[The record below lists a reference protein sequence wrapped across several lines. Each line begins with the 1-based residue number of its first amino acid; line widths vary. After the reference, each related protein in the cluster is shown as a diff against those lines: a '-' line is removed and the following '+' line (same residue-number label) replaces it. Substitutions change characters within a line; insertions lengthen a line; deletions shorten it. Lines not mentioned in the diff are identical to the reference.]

1 MFGLRSLV
9 HSILLLCLLFTSL
22 SCALMETR
30 PGPEVFYTI
39 PPVTYLREYPG
50 YASQIIATLYQAEQV
65 TILSSITDNWRR
77 VQTVAGGQ
85 VGWLQQPLLS
95 AVPIRL
101 EIYYL
106 QVDEAPLRNEP
117 HEEVLSRQ
125 ILRRGDQVRKLSEN
139 QQGWWRVLVENDKSI
154 GWLPAAA
161 VAAQPPTERPSGA
174 AGKSPGQADAG
185 IGPVKKQAPKNTYF
199 VAVAAMDLHLLPL
212 LSSPVVKVLKFN
224 EKVERVS
231 QSGSAW
237 LKVRYPET
245 GAQGWALSRFLAESP
260 VKAPK
265 TFFPKKK
272 KTPPKPKRH
281 ELKKDQHL
289 QPEDPDPEVM

>member
-1 MFGLRSLV
+1 MFGLGSLGRAV
-9 HSILLLCLLFTSL
+9 LLLWLLITSQ

-30 PGPEVFYTI
+30 PSPEVFYTM

-65 TILSSITDNWRR
+65 TILSSITDNWCR
-77 VQTVAGGQ
+77 VQTAAGGQ

-101 EIYYL
+101 ETYYL

-174 AGKSPGQADAG
+174 AGQSPGQADPGAG
-185 IGPVKKQAPKNTYF
+185 SVKKPALKNTYF
-199 VAVAAMDLHLLPL
+199 VAVAAMELHLLPL

-224 EKVERVS
+224 EKVQGVS
-231 QSGSAW
+231 QSGSGW
-237 LKVRYPET
+237 LKIKYPET
-245 GAQGWALSRFLAESP
+245 GAQGWALARLLSESP
-260 VKAPK
+260 GKAPK
-265 TFFPKKK
+265 TLAPKKK
-272 KTPPKPKRH
+272 KAPKKPKRPD
-281 ELKKDQHL
+281 LQKDQRL